1 MSEGEG
7 DRLSS
12 TLNLPE
18 VVQFNRFNP
27 DRYASTP
34 QVNTTGFID
43 DNYESSRGT
52 HFEPRV
58 CTRSRGATN
67 TIDMKLRD
75 DFSLLKR
82 EILERGETVCSILQ
96 AGDAIESG
104 YNFWGV
110 LSKKSWRFY

>member
-27 DRYASTP
+27 DRYTSTP

-43 DNYESSRGT
+43 DNY
-52 HFEPRV
+52 
-58 CTRSRGATN
+58 
-67 TIDMKLRD
+67 
-75 DFSLLKR
+75 
-82 EILERGETVCSILQ
+82 
-96 AGDAIESG
+96 
-104 YNFWGV
+104 
-110 LSKKSWRFY
+110 

>member
-27 DRYASTP
+27 DRYTSTP

-67 TIDMKLRD
+67 TIDMKLT
-75 DFSLLKR
+75 FHSLKGKYLSGGKLSALFFKR
-82 EILERGETVCSILQ
+82 VMLLSLDIIFGE
-96 AGDAIESG
+96 
-104 YNFWGV
+104 Y
-110 LSKKSWRFY
+110 